1 MRDDWSFWARPEQRA
16 PEGDWRFW
24 LFLGG
29 RGAGKTRAGAEFVR
43 AGVAAGARRIALVAP
58 TLADV
63 REVMMAGAS
72 GLCAL
77 GPPALRPR
85 AEPSRRRLVWRCGA
99 LAYAFSAEDPDSLR
113 GPQFDLA
120 WGDELAAWAHPDETL
135 AMLDFALRLGDR
147 PRAALTTTPR
157 PIPLVRSLLGDA
169 RTAVTR
175 APTAANAENLSP
187 GFVAALEA
195 RYACSALA
203 RQELMGELIEDPPGA
218 LWTRADMAAARAS
231 AGLVPDEIVVAVDPP
246 ASVGPAADAC
256 GIIAAGACG
265 AGPDRRAVVLA
276 DATLQGAEPLV
287 WARRAADLAA
297 ALGARRIVAEANQG
311 GELVRSLLLL
321 AGADAPVRLVR
332 AHLGKA
338 QRAAPVAALYAQGRI
353 ARAGA
358 FPALQ
363 DQMCAFGAAGFSGS
377 PDRVDAL
384 VWAIADLFGPQ
395 AHPGI
400 RTL

>member
-1 MRDDWSFWARPEQRA
+1 MALLAVS
-16 PEGDWRFW
+16 
-24 LFLGG
+24 G
-29 RGAGKTRAGAEFVR
+29 RTGGAGKTRAGAEFVR
-43 AGVAAGARRIALVAP
+43 AAVAAGARRIALVGP
-58 TLADV
+58 TLSDV
-63 REVMMAGAS
+63 REVMMAGPS

-77 GPPALRPR
+77 GPGPARPR
-85 AEPSRRRLVWRCGA
+85 AEPSRRRLVWPCGA

-120 WGDELAAWAHPDETL
+120 WGDEVAAWAHPEETL
-135 AMLDFALRLGDR
+135 AMLDFALRLGER
-147 PRAALTTTPR
+147 PRAAFTTTPR
-157 PIPLVRSLLGDA
+157 PIPLVRRLLNDP

-175 APTAANAENLSP
+175 APTAANAANLAL

-195 RYACSALA
+195 RYAGSGLL
-203 RQELMGELIEDPPGA
+203 RQELMGELIEDPEGA
-218 LWTRADMAAARAS
+218 LWTRADIAAARA
-231 AGLVPDEIVVAVDPP
+231 VDHPDTDDIVVAVDPP
-246 ASVGPAADAC
+246 AGVGAQADAC

-265 AGPDRRAVVLA
+265 AGAQRRAVVLA

-297 ALGARRIVAEANQG
+297 GLGARRIVAEANQG
-311 GELVRSLLLL
+311 GELVRSLLTL
-321 AGADAPVRLVR
+321 AGATVPVRLVR

-338 QRAAPVAALYAQGRI
+338 QRAAPIAALYAQGRVSH
-353 ARAGA
+353 RGA
-358 FPALQ
+358 FPALE
-363 DQMCAFGAAGFSGS
+363 DQMCAFGAPGFAGS

-384 VWAIADLFGPQ
+384 VWAIADLLGAQ